1 MAKKSQNKFEDFEK
15 KNVHPHQVVFGDVV
29 DPEDLGALG
38 QLDDLRVDQP
48 HPGGELT
55 ESLVRPVDKEK
66 KVAWDFQQD
75 TAF

>member
-1 MAKKSQNKFEDFEK
+1 MDHRNNNKFEDFEK

-48 HPGGELT
+48 DPGGELT
-55 ESLVRPVDKEK
+55 ESLVRPVGIEK
-66 KVAWDFQQD
+66 KVA
-75 TAF
+75 